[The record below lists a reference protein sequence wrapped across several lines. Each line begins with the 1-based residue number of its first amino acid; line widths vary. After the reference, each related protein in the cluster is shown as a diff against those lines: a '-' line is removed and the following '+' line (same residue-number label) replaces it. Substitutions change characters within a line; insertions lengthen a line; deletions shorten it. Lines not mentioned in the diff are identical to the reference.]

1 MVLHI
6 SSNPI
11 WMSLPDRMEHAAA
24 FVMLHIELLFAPRCV
39 LVLIYFTLLLLN
51 SWRLGW
57 ELVGLSRLFFPTL
70 LSLPYCWHDFGDIFY
85 VVCSHNYAK
94 SLYKYLYF
102 YNI

>member
-39 LVLIYFTLLLLN
+39 LVLIYFTLLPLN
-51 SWRLGW
+51 SWRLEW
-57 ELVGLSRLFFPTL
+57 ELVGLSRLFFP
-70 LSLPYCWHDFGDIFY
+70 LSFPCLIAGMIFGIY
-85 VVCSHNYAK
+85 IMLSVYTIMLNNCVIVY
-94 SLYKYLYF
+94 
-102 YNI
+102 

>member
-11 WMSLPDRMEHAAA
+11 WMSLPDKTEHAAA

-57 ELVGLSRLFFPTL
+57 ELVGLSRLFFFYYPFLT
-70 LSLPYCWHDFGDIFY
+70 SYVFY
-85 VVCSHNYAK
+85 VVCLHNYATC
-94 SLYKYLYF
+94 LYQYLYLYMF
-102 YNI
+102 